1 MTVTKALTVF
11 TVVCRLS
18 LAADCNA
25 ADEVSLVQTKQVLK
39 RVNEHIEDWPST
51 PVHDDYA
58 ISDSMPDHLD
68 DGEVTDAFDANLEKV
83 KDNVEA
89 SKAEKLE
96 FADKQ
101 HEERIADVKAAEA
114 KIAEDKQAIK
124 KALEEDGQKVE
135 KVAEERAA
143 VIKTDIERVA
153 DAKED
158 AEAHAY
164 KQAQTQQAA
173 IAGRVA
179 GYDEAFEEDREAQN
193 DMLNKWKNEALEE
206 NREDAREY
214 LAKRHALKEA
224 AANKETQDMKAV
236 EDATV
241 AGYGKWKKTAEA
253 EAAAGAAVAET
264 AIEGPEGMKDHILD
278 HSADRAVSEYT
289 RRVMKS
295 QDDVDEASQAEFPN
309 GYWPAGP

>member
-11 TVVCRLS
+11 ALVCRLS

-25 ADEVSLVQTKQVLK
+25 ADEVSLVQTKQALK
-39 RVNEHIEDWPST
+39 RVNEHAEDWPS

-68 DGEVTDAFDANLEKV
+68 DGEVTDAFNKNLEKV

-96 FADKQ
+96 FADGQ
-101 HEERIADVKAAEA
+101 HEERIADFKAAEA
-114 KIAEDKQAIK
+114 KIAEDKKAVK
-124 KALEEDGQKVE
+124 KALEEDNEKVE
-135 KVAEERAA
+135 KVAETRQA
-143 VIKTDIERVA
+143 VIKADAERVA

-179 GYDEAFEEDREAQN
+179 GYNEALEEDREAQN
-193 DMLNKWKNEALEE
+193 DMLKKWKDEALEE

-214 LAKRHALKEA
+214 LAKQHALKEA
-224 AANKETQDMKAV
+224 AVNKETQAMKAA
-236 EDATV
+236 EAARV
-241 AGYGKWKKTAEA
+241 ANYGTWKKTAEA

-264 AIEGPEGMKDHILD
+264 AIEGPEGMKNHILD

-295 QDDVDEASQAEFPN
+295 QDAVDEASQADFPN